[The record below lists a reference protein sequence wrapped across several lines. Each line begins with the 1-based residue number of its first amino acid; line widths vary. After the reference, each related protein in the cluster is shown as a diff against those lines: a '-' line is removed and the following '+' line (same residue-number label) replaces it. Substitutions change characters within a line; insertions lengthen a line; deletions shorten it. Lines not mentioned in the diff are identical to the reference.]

1 MSKGKF
7 ISIVILLVISLL
19 AILFFQFNWISDIN
33 KLNSDRF
40 DKDIKDVLFD
50 VNRRLEE
57 KEIINLTKDNLQAQF
72 KINRSTESGQ
82 IELIESTFIKKTID
96 EDDINK
102 GVKSNSLQF
111 DIESGSN
118 IESGNTSSEI
128 NASILVENM
137 DDFKIDSTLQREIDK
152 VLNKSEMIQIVL
164 NKLLTND
171 RSIKSDL
178 DVTGI
183 EKMISLELFKR
194 NINVDFEFVV
204 FNILSKEITL
214 SNSKNIEIFSSD
226 YKIDLYQND
235 LIDSDLELQL
245 YFPNKDTYV
254 MKGSQWSFFFSIVF
268 IIIIILCFYY
278 VVLKVFEQKKLSDIK
293 NEFIDNMTHEL
304 KTPISTISLA
314 CEALMD
320 EEIKKSSTNNDKYI
334 GIIDDENKRLSSQ
347 VERVLQIASLEKG
360 NVKLNFKSLDMHL
373 IIQKAI
379 DIISFKIEKRNGSI
393 SYSLDAKNFIIDG
406 NAVHLLN
413 VYNNLFDNANKY
425 CNKTPDIRIKTYNK
439 DNKLCVEISDNGIG
453 ISKGSIKRIFD
464 KFYRE
469 PQGNIHNVKGFG
481 LGLSYVKNMLDK
493 HHAFVDVKS
502 TKNKGSLFLIKF
514 NYVNG

>member
-7 ISIVILLVISLL
+7 ISIVILLVISLV
-19 AILFFQFNWISDIN
+19 AILVFQFNWISDIN
-33 KLNSDRF
+33 KLNSDRY

-57 KEIINLTKDNLQAQF
+57 KEIIKLTKDNLQAQF

-118 IESGNTSSEI
+118 FESGNSSSEI

-194 NINVDFEFVV
+194 NINVDFDEYF
-204 FNILSKEITL
+204 LKHSSKCRV
-214 SNSKNIEIFSSD
+214 
-226 YKIDLYQND
+226 DLA
-235 LIDSDLELQL
+235 
-245 YFPNKDTYV
+245 F
-254 MKGSQWSFFFSIVF
+254 
-268 IIIIILCFYY
+268 
-278 VVLKVFEQKKLSDIK
+278 
-293 NEFIDNMTHEL
+293 
-304 KTPISTISLA
+304 
-314 CEALMD
+314 
-320 EEIKKSSTNNDKYI
+320 
-334 GIIDDENKRLSSQ
+334 
-347 VERVLQIASLEKG
+347 
-360 NVKLNFKSLDMHL
+360 
-373 IIQKAI
+373 
-379 DIISFKIEKRNGSI
+379 
-393 SYSLDAKNFIIDG
+393 
-406 NAVHLLN
+406 
-413 VYNNLFDNANKY
+413 
-425 CNKTPDIRIKTYNK
+425 
-439 DNKLCVEISDNGIG
+439 
-453 ISKGSIKRIFD
+453 ISKS
-464 KFYRE
+464 
-469 PQGNIHNVKGFG
+469 NIGF
-481 LGLSYVKNMLDK
+481 L
-493 HHAFVDVKS
+493 
-502 TKNKGSLFLIKF
+502 
-514 NYVNG
+514 